1 MHPWHLWLRGC
12 TAFLWVWYFGF
23 AFLTQS
29 GVRQT
34 WLSLAPCII
43 FRDIWVQE
51 LTATEGRGHSAPFQS
66 ICTCSLAMSIFHP
79 QNLFIDLWYL
89 LKKRW
94 LIVGNFV
101 AFSQVPQRL
110 AYPRFSCPM
119 FSVVQSSGSSKL
131 SGSKQCVMLGNCLAS
146 QFWSRAFSLVVTFAM
161 CSHVVFMSLCSLI
174 EIWNVS
180 LFFHKIDNV
189 FILRLHEC

>member
-1 MHPWHLWLRGC
+1 M
-12 TAFLWVWYFGF
+12 
-23 AFLTQS
+23 
-29 GVRQT
+29 
-34 WLSLAPCII
+34 
-43 FRDIWVQE
+43 QE
-51 LTATEGRGHSAPFQS
+51 LTATEGRDRSAPFQS
-66 ICTCSLAMSIFHP
+66 ICTSSLAISIFHP

-94 LIVGNFV
+94 LLGTLWYCYHFLKCH
-101 AFSQVPQRL
+101 QRP

-119 FSVVQSSGSSKL
+119 FNVVQTSGPSKL

-146 QFWSRAFSLVVTFAM
+146 HFWSRAFSLVTTFAM
-161 CSHVVFMSLCSLI
+161 CSHVVFMSVCSLI

-180 LFFHKIDNV
+180 LFSHKIDNV